1 MDETL
6 MKIRILIKA
15 ETTLLKASARRAG
28 MRGRL
33 YAVAIGLVLLTVV
46 MVNLAAYQFL
56 AETIS
61 PATAALIVGV
71 VNAVLAVI
79 VMVMATRIQ
88 PGPEEDMIK
97 EIRELALTE
106 LSADMDV
113 VKEEFNQV
121 KNDLGKVKT
130 GVSSALGMFKSGG
143 AGISSM
149 APILGLITS
158 MLKK

>member
-6 MKIRILIKA
+6 MKIRILVKA

-33 YAVAIGLVLLTVV
+33 YAVAIGLILLTVI
-46 MVNLAAYQFL
+46 MVNLAAYQYL
-56 AETIS
+56 SETRS
-61 PATAALIVGV
+61 AAVAALIVAI

-79 VMVMATRIQ
+79 VIVMAVRIE
-88 PGPEEDMIK
+88 PGPEESMVR

-106 LSADMDV
+106 LSADMNA
-113 VKEEFNQV
+113 VKEEFGQV
-121 KNDLGKVKT
+121 KNDLEKVKN

-143 AGISSM
+143 AGIGSL

>member
-33 YAVAIGLVLLTVV
+33 YAVAIGLILLTVI
-46 MVNLAAYQFL
+46 MVNLAAYQYL
-56 AETIS
+56 SETRS
-61 PATAALIVGV
+61 AAVAALIVGF

-79 VMVMATRIQ
+79 VIVMAMRIQ
-88 PGPEEDMIK
+88 PGPEEGMVED
-97 EIRELALTE
+97 IRELALTE
-106 LSADMDV
+106 LSADMDA
-113 VKEEFNQV
+113 VKEEFTQV
-121 KNDLGKVKT
+121 KNDLGKIKT

-143 AGISSM
+143 AGIGSL

>member
-56 AETIS
+56 AETVS
-61 PATAALIVGV
+61 PAAAALIVGI
-71 VNAVLAVI
+71 VNTLLDYHRAP
-79 VMVMATRIQ
+79 
-88 PGPEEDMIK
+88 PG
-97 EIRELALTE
+97 
-106 LSADMDV
+106 
-113 VKEEFNQV
+113 
-121 KNDLGKVKT
+121 
-130 GVSSALGMFKSGG
+130 
-143 AGISSM
+143 
-149 APILGLITS
+149 TS
-158 MLKK
+158 YRL

>member
-33 YAVAIGLVLLTVV
+33 YAVAIGLFLLTVV
-46 MVNLAAYQFL
+46 MVNLAAYEYL
-56 AETIS
+56 SETRS
-61 PATAALIVGV
+61 AAAAALIVSL
-71 VNAVLAVI
+71 VNGVLAVI
-79 VMVMATRIQ
+79 AIVMAMRIQ
-88 PGPEEDMIK
+88 PGPEEAMVQ
-97 EIRELALTE
+97 EIRELALAE
-106 LSADMDV
+106 LSADMDA
-113 VKEEFNQV
+113 VKEDFVQV
-121 KNDLGKVKT
+121 KNDLEKIKN
-130 GVSSALGMFKSGG
+130 GVSSAFGMFKSGG
-143 AGISSM
+143 AGVGSV

>member
-33 YAVAIGLVLLTVV
+33 YAVAIGLILLTVI
-46 MVNLAAYQFL
+46 MVNLSAYQYL
-56 AETIS
+56 SETRS
-61 PATAALIVGV
+61 AAAAALIVGF

-79 VMVMATRIQ
+79 VIVMAMRIE
-88 PGPEEDMIK
+88 PGPEEDMVRD
-97 EIRELALTE
+97 IRELALTE
-106 LSADMDV
+106 LSADMDA
-113 VKEEFNQV
+113 VKEDFTQV
-121 KNDLGKVKT
+121 KNDLGKIKT

-143 AGISSM
+143 AGVSSI